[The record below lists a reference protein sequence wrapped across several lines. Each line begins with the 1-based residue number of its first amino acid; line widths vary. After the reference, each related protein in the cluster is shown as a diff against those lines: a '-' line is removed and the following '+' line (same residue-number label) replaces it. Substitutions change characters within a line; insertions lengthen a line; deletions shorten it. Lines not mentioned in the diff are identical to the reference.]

1 VVRGWAWVSGLFD
14 LYVVDGAV
22 NLVADIT
29 QFVGRRVRNIQS
41 GAITAYL
48 YVIIIGVVG
57 GVLLYWSWAAAS

>member
-1 VVRGWAWVSGLFD
+1 
-14 LYVVDGAV
+14 
-22 NLVADIT
+22 
-29 QFVGRRVRNIQS
+29 VRNIQS